1 MSARARCADRR
12 AASVKARRPNPVLAL
27 VTVAFAALA
36 HAPGAVAQLPALEQV
51 EAIVADAT
59 PVPVP
64 AQASQLADQAAS
76 VAQAA
81 AADAA
86 AIQEQPTNVSVPAVA
101 ASPGAE
107 AAVEQENDAAAVADA
122 KNANAAVQEVDQSQ
136 GDDGGA
142 APSGGGQAQAGA
154 QSAQTTQVAAA
165 QAVAVQTHPINIAI
179 PIIVNSPN
187 TQSVIVQA
195 NSVAAAAGAAN
206 ASSTTQTANQAQVG
220 PGFEGGRTAPDP
232 GVPALP
238 GSHTTEPAGGGSLSG
253 VGQEALAGLA
263 AQPGSA
269 WIWIWNWNWTWTVPD
284 VSVPGLS
291 GGIVSPAVIDIA
303 PSLSDL
309 VSAVDATVLQELA
322 GLVGAPPNASGQDAA
337 KRRSDPGAR
346 ERAGTG
352 RPVGA
357 PWGGEGTR
365 PGASTLPSSFV
376 QSPADDGNAQD
387 RRVQTAD
394 PSLPL
399 PLPKH
404 SAPAGSGG
412 ASVSPFG
419 FVLGALLLLV
429 FQLAA
434 AAFAL
439 SRRFD
444 LASAAWRRQAYLSPL
459 ERPG

>member
-1 MSARARCADRR
+1 MSDRAGCADRR
-12 AASVKARRPNPVLAL
+12 QASVTARRSHLVFAL
-27 VTVAFAALA
+27 ITVALASLA
-36 HAPGAVAQLPALEQV
+36 HAPSAVAQLRELGEV

-81 AADAA
+81 VADAA
-86 AIQEQPTNVSVPAVA
+86 AIQEQPTNVSVPAVV

-107 AAVEQENDAAAVADA
+107 AVVEQENTTAAVADA
-122 KNANAAVQEVDQSQ
+122 KNTGAVAQELDQSQ
-136 GDDGGA
+136 VGGGGA
-142 APSGGGQAQAGA
+142 APSGGGQSQAQAGA
-154 QSAQTTQVAAA
+154 QGAQTTQAAAA
-165 QAVAVQTHPINIAI
+165 QAVAVQNHPINIAI

-187 TQSVIVQA
+187 SQSVVVQA

-206 ASSTTQTANQAQVG
+206 ETSTTQTGNQAQLGSG
-220 PGFEGGRTAPDP
+220 PDGGRTADP
-232 GVPALP
+232 GAPALP
-238 GSHTTEPAGGGSLSG
+238 GSHTTEPPGGGSLPG
-253 VGQEALAGLA
+253 VAQEALSGLT
-263 AQPGSA
+263 AQPGSV
-269 WIWIWNWNWTWTVPD
+269 WIWVWNWNWTWNVPN
-284 VSVPGLS
+284 VSVPALA
-291 GGIVSPAVIDIA
+291 GGIISPADIDIP
-303 PSLSDL
+303 PSLIDL
-309 VSAVDATVLQELA
+309 VSAVDAAVLPELA
-322 GLVGAPPNASGQDAA
+322 GLVGAPSNASGQDAA
-337 KRRSDPGAR
+337 KRRPDPGAR
-346 ERAGTG
+346 ERGGTG
-352 RPVGA
+352 RLLGV
-357 PWGGEGTR
+357 PWGSESAR
-365 PGASTLPSSFV
+365 AASTLPSNFV
-376 QSPADDGNAQD
+376 QTPANDAKAQD

-404 SAPAGSGG
+404 SVPAGSGG

-419 FVLGALLLLV
+419 FVLGALLLLL